1 MHCIK
6 FTLVNYWVL
15 SFCIYTYGKMKDLL
29 LGVNSFVVLLRYCSC
44 WEGDQ
49 QESPSVATPL
59 RCWHER
65 VHFVFT
71 LSSSYWPLFISTTAI
86 DTRIDC
92 RGPVHCLYYSIC
104 ACSVAQ
110 YHQEYCETWTSLVT
124 VTKCCYMITLC
135 CAFGQTTEVRY
146 SLCILWSCGCVCVH
160 VILNLFSVI
169 HQLIR

>member
-15 SFCIYTYGKMKDLL
+15 SFCMYTYLKMKDLL

-44 WEGDQ
+44 WEGGQ
-49 QESPSVATPL
+49 QEPLSVATPL

-71 LSSSYWPLFISTTAI
+71 LSSSYWPLFISTTVI

-92 RGPVHCLYYSIC
+92 RGPVHYLYYSIC

-110 YHQEYCETWTSLVT
+110 YHQEYYCETWTSLVT

-135 CAFGQTTEVRY
+135 CAFARPLKLDTPSVYYEVVVV
-146 SLCILWSCGCVCVH
+146 CVCM
-160 VILNLFSVI
+160 LS
-169 HQLIR
+169 